1 MFSTNWAELCA
12 FNTIMKPYLYLLL
25 LALLI
30 GPHLASGAS
39 REIVVY
45 SFITLTGREL
55 VPSSAER
62 PTRCL
67 LGSGGYHEWG
77 GIRAGEKAATLEQI
91 DPLVRAA
98 LRVNGFEGLRAG
110 ETAEV
115 VVVFQWG
122 CLRPD
127 RSGVSN
133 RGHEEVVN
141 QLDLLDLVGGRVL
154 ADGKNRAL
162 RPALIDAAAEERYFL
177 IVSAFEPATYAR
189 KTRVLLWRTQCSV
202 PAPGISQAQAFPIL
216 AGAGAGYFGRE
227 TPVPEFIALDVVKTL
242 RDAARPSVP

>member
-1 MFSTNWAELCA
+1 MRLNS
-12 FNTIMKPYLYLLL
+12 YLLVSAL
-25 LALLI
+25 LAWS
-30 GPHLASGAS
+30 HVASGAS
-39 REIVVY
+39 PEIVVY
-45 SFITLTGREL
+45 SFFTANGREL
-55 VPSSAER
+55 TRSAPER

-77 GIRAGEKAATLEQI
+77 GVSAGEKPATLEQV

-98 LRVNGFEGLRAG
+98 LRVNGYEGLRAG
-110 ETAEV
+110 ETPDI

-127 RSGVSN
+127 RSGISS
-133 RGHEEVVN
+133 RGRDEVVN

-162 RPALIDAAAEERYFL
+162 RSALIDAAAEERYFL

-189 KTRVLLWRTQCSV
+189 KTRILLWRTQCSV
-202 PAPGISQAQAFPIL
+202 PTPGISQAQAFPIL
-216 AGAGAGYFGRE
+216 AGAGAAYLGRE
-227 TPVPEFIALDVVKTL
+227 TPLPEFIALDVAKTL
-242 RDAARPSVP
+242 RAAARSAVP